1 MTDSQTS
8 LLAALGVSG
17 KELTLVGHSFKLY
30 ELEAVQVGIL
40 LDEAQGL
47 DKAGLSVIK
56 QINEET
62 GAEEAFFQRNYLGLA
77 AAAKPVLLML
87 VGFSLGFDQELD
99 ALDVAGRKAAALSGA
114 GKIATK
120 HLPKLL
126 AEIYEVNKSF
136 FGELIGTLQQMGLIG
151 ADVAANLSAFV
162 TSGQGLSP
170 ASSGAATA

>member
-8 LLAALGVSG
+8 LLAALGVTG
-17 KELTLVGHSFKLY
+17 QEITLAGHTFSIY

-40 LDEAQGL
+40 LEEAQGL
-47 DKAGLSVIK
+47 DKAGLSIIK

-62 GAEEAFFQRNYLGLA
+62 GVEEAFFQRNYLGLA

-87 VGFSLGFDQELD
+87 VGFSLGFDQECD
-99 ALDVAGRKAAALSGA
+99 ALDVAARKTAALAGA

-136 FGELIGTLQQMGLIG
+136 FGELIATLQQMGLVNDDM
-151 ADVAANLSAFV
+151 ASKLSGFV
-162 TSGQGLSP
+162 TNGL
-170 ASSGAATA
+170 ASLQPSSEAATA